1 MSFIRKP
8 IDFLLSK
15 LNRGHEQSVELKRNI
30 LVSVIIKFFSL
41 ALGLFYMPTILTY
54 VDKSLLGIVMT
65 LDSFVTWLYLADIG
79 IGNGLKNHLTAAI
92 SLNDTDRAKRLVSTA
107 YVALFSIMFVV
118 FIVASIAATFINW
131 NSVLKVDIDSQQLL
145 WSVQFII
152 FSLLMSFACV
162 ISRLASQPNDF
173 KRDNRFGYK
182 VLLLT
187 ILVAIRISTASL
199 FKYVLIDHGIHSSM
213 IIFSVILLHHLQ
225 AYSLLGVFCKEVKNI
240 TSLGFKFFFV
250 QIAAMVLFTTDNII
264 ITRLFSTADVTVY
277 NMARHYYSQA
287 QTIFSFVSAPMWTAY
302 TKAYVREDFTWI
314 KSITKKLTKIGGVLA
329 VLIVIMFIFHKPVIK
344 FWLRGKI
351 ELPILLAIF
360 MGLSIMLQIFVA
372 PFSLF
377 INGTG
382 KIKLSMI
389 LSPIVI
395 VLNIPLSILFAKP
408 LGMGIAGVIAGTAVC
423 NLASLIVSSIQYH
436 KIVNHKAT
444 GIWNQ

>member
-1 MSFIRKP
+1 
-8 IDFLLSK
+8 
-15 LNRGHEQSVELKRNI
+15 
-30 LVSVIIKFFSL
+30 
-41 ALGLFYMPTILTY
+41 
-54 VDKSLLGIVMT
+54 
-65 LDSFVTWLYLADIG
+65 
-79 IGNGLKNHLTAAI
+79 
-92 SLNDTDRAKRLVSTA
+92 
-107 YVALFSIMFVV
+107 
-118 FIVASIAATFINW
+118 
-131 NSVLKVDIDSQQLL
+131 
-145 WSVQFII
+145 
-152 FSLLMSFACV
+152 
-162 ISRLASQPNDF
+162 
-173 KRDNRFGYK
+173 
-182 VLLLT
+182 
-187 ILVAIRISTASL
+187 
-199 FKYVLIDHGIHSSM
+199 
-213 IIFSVILLHHLQ
+213 
-225 AYSLLGVFCKEVKNI
+225 
-240 TSLGFKFFFV
+240 
-250 QIAAMVLFTTDNII
+250 MVLFTTDNII

-287 QTIFSFVSAPMWTAY
+287 HTIFSFVSAPMWTAY
-302 TKAYVREDFTWI
+302 TKAFVREDFAWI
-314 KSITKKLTKIGGVLA
+314 KSITKKLTKIGTALA
-329 VLIVIMFIFHKPVIK
+329 VLIVIMYIFHKPVIR

-423 NLASLIVSSIQYH
+423 NFASLIVSFIQYH